1 MSSVFD
7 HCNPIVVSD
16 LIAMKK
22 RQIILTQGLPA
33 SGKST
38 WAREQVRKSNGK
50 VKRINKDLLREM
62 LDDSTF
68 SKPNE
73 AFVLFTRD
81 LLVREALR
89 AGAETIIID
98 DTNFE
103 DKHRE
108 RMLEIADNHKIQFG
122 EELDVQ
128 YKSFTDVPLD
138 VCLQRDSE
146 RDKSV
151 GEKVIKDMHRRYIQ
165 PLLVRNVGTNHKGDS
180 VIFDV
185 DGTVA
190 HNAGARGWYEWNK
203 VHLDEPITSIIR
215 IAQMYKAAG
224 YSIIVVSAR
233 EGTPECRTLTEQWM
247 EKHEMPFDT
256 FLMRPANDYR
266 RDSII
271 KTEIYEKYIKGKF
284 DVEIVFDD
292 RSEVTK
298 TWRSLGLRCAQVAEG
313 DF

>member
-1 MSSVFD
+1 
-7 HCNPIVVSD
+7 
-16 LIAMKK
+16 MKK

-33 SGKST
+33 SGKSF
-38 WAREQVRKSNGK
+38 WAREVIRNSNGK
-50 VKRINKDLLREM
+50 AKRINKDLLREM
-62 LDDSTF
+62 FDDSKY

-73 AFVLFTRD
+73 EFVLSVRD
-81 LLVREALR
+81 LIVKEALT
-89 AGAETIIID
+89 AGFETIIID

-103 DKHRE
+103 DRHRE
-108 RMLEIADNHKIQFG
+108 RMLGLAEAHKARTG
-122 EELDVQ
+122 EEIDVQ

-138 VCLQRDSE
+138 TCLQRDSE

-190 HNAGARGWYEWNK
+190 HNDGGRGWYEWNK
-203 VHLDEPITSIIR
+203 VHLDKPITSVIR

-224 YSIIVVSAR
+224 YKIIVVSAR
-233 EGTPECRTLTEQWM
+233 EGTEECRRLTEQWM
-247 EKHEMPFDT
+247 RDHGMPFDL
-256 FLMRPANDYR
+256 FFMRPANDYR

-271 KTEIYEKYIKGKF
+271 KAEIYEKHIKGIL
-284 DVEIVFDD
+284 DVEVVYDD
-292 RSEVTK
+292 RSEVVK
-298 TWRSLGLRCAQVAEG
+298 FWRSIGLRCLQCAEG